1 MQAFKYTSLEMSSP
15 RSSASVSATTL
26 SEAADILSREI
37 PWETYTTAQLLSPQD
52 LQLIRRFDKKSVEEK
67 SFLLAEEGPAYAKTF
82 LTVIRNITK
91 DDVVQYTLATIK
103 AMFDADESKAALFTA
118 DGMDPYTPLLKLLQ
132 KDDRFTQ
139 DTACQVLVCILAAR
153 PGKDTSLAAENGVQ
167 RLDASGA
174 SSSSSSE
181 VVHQGP
187 VGEVVVSFVEWLCQ
201 QLRKANFNSER
212 SPRALVAAAAKLL
225 VERPT
230 RYIFLR
236 SGGAQLLVPLLKL
249 SSAPANVQL
258 LYETI
263 FCIWLLT
270 FIKPAAE
277 ALCAAGLLPALIE
290 IARNVGKEKVVRMVV
305 LSLKNLLDMKGCPFG
320 SEMADLNVLK
330 VLGVLQQGTWTDD
343 ELVTALEN
351 LEESL
356 RSSVKDASTFDK
368 YRKEVLSGTLE
379 WSSMHTDSSF
389 WRENITKFE
398 EQNYQILRVL
408 LKLMEVS
415 KELRTLAVA
424 CHDLGQFMQ
433 HHSSGKHI
441 VQELKGKE
449 LAMGLMAHPD
459 PEVQKQALLCVQ
471 KLMVNNWQVFKNV

>member
-1 MQAFKYTSLEMSSP
+1 
-15 RSSASVSATTL
+15 
-26 SEAADILSREI
+26 
-37 PWETYTTAQLLSPQD
+37 
-52 LQLIRRFDKKSVEEK
+52 
-67 SFLLAEEGPAYAKTF
+67 
-82 LTVIRNITK
+82 
-91 DDVVQYTLATIK
+91 
-103 AMFDADESKAALFTA
+103 
-118 DGMDPYTPLLKLLQ
+118 
-132 KDDRFTQ
+132 
-139 DTACQVLVCILAAR
+139 
-153 PGKDTSLAAENGVQ
+153 
-167 RLDASGA
+167 
-174 SSSSSSE
+174 
-181 VVHQGP
+181 
-187 VGEVVVSFVEWLCQ
+187 
-201 QLRKANFNSER
+201 
-212 SPRALVAAAAKLL
+212 
-225 VERPT
+225 
-230 RYIFLR
+230 
-236 SGGAQLLVPLLKL
+236 
-249 SSAPANVQL
+249 
-258 LYETI
+258 
-263 FCIWLLT
+263 
-270 FIKPAAE
+270 
-277 ALCAAGLLPALIE
+277 
-290 IARNVGKEKVVRMVV
+290 MVV

-398 EQNYQILRVL
+398 QQNYQILRVL

-415 KELRTLAVA
+415 KEPRTLAVS

-471 KLMVNNWQVFKNV
+471 KLMINNWQVFKGV